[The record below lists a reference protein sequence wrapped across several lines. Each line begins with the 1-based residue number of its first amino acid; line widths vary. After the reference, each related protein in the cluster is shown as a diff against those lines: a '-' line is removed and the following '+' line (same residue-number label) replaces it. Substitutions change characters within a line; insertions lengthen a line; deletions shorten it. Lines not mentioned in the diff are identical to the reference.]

1 MWRVIGILALIFIG
15 FQLLHHQSEQK
26 KTERASAQR
35 QFIQERRQEAQEQ
48 AEIEAMDEL
57 EGTTYQDN
65 LGSYG
70 CTSDCSG
77 HDAGFEWAQE
87 KGLTDRYEC
96 SGNSQSFIEGCEAYF
111 DELESKTEERLE
123 EIEEEEPD
131 ESEY

>member
-1 MWRVIGILALIFIG
+1 MWRVIGILALIFIV
-15 FQLLHHQSEQK
+15 FQFSRHQSEQK
-26 KTERASAQR
+26 EIERASAQR
-35 QFIQERRQEAQEQ
+35 QYIQERRDEAQEQ
-48 AEIEAMDEL
+48 AESEAIDDL

-87 KGLTDRYEC
+87 RELTDRYEC

-123 EIEEEEPD
+123 VLEEEVED
-131 ESEY
+131 SEY